1 MVRNEG
7 MRRAEVA
14 DARARVPKRLLVDEE
29 GEEEV
34 AGGKV
39 GQQNFIKCHL
49 VLRDL
54 ENYKLNNHSL
64 GGGSREWSDQPRTEA
79 ATDGEHAA
87 G

>member
-39 GQQNFIKCHL
+39 DNSL
-49 VLRDL
+49 SRSSSRAR
-54 ENYKLNNHSL
+54 KLGTNVISF
-64 GGGSREWSDQPRTEA
+64 
-79 ATDGEHAA
+79 
-87 G
+87 

>member
-39 GQQNFIKCHL
+39 VNIENEQNSVIA
-49 VLRDL
+49 
-54 ENYKLNNHSL
+54 YSL
-64 GGGSREWSDQPRTEA
+64 LP
-79 ATDGEHAA
+79 
-87 G
+87 

>member
-39 GQQNFIKCHL
+39 NIANKQTASHQNCHL
-49 VLRDL
+49 HPHTSEL
-54 ENYKLNNHSL
+54 ESIFTFILNL
-64 GGGSREWSDQPRTEA
+64 
-79 ATDGEHAA
+79 
-87 G
+87 

>member
-39 GQQNFIKCHL
+39 VNIENKKNSITALSRRLELEHYQNCHL
-49 VLRDL
+49 HPYTSEL
-54 ENYKLNNHSL
+54 E
-64 GGGSREWSDQPRTEA
+64 
-79 ATDGEHAA
+79 
-87 G
+87 

>member
-39 GQQNFIKCHL
+39 NIANKQTASQHIQEC
-49 VLRDL
+49 
-54 ENYKLNNHSL
+54 
-64 GGGSREWSDQPRTEA
+64 
-79 ATDGEHAA
+79 
-87 G
+87 

>member
-39 GQQNFIKCHL
+39 DN
-49 VLRDL
+49 
-54 ENYKLNNHSL
+54 SL
-64 GGGSREWSDQPRTEA
+64 SWSSS
-79 ATDGEHAA
+79 
-87 G
+87 

>member
-39 GQQNFIKCHL
+39 DN
-49 VLRDL
+49 
-54 ENYKLNNHSL
+54 SL
-64 GGGSREWSDQPRTEA
+64 SWSSSRARKFDTNVISFLIF
-79 ATDGEHAA
+79 
-87 G
+87 

>member
-39 GQQNFIKCHL
+39 DI
-49 VLRDL
+49 
-54 ENYKLNNHSL
+54 ENKTNSTTSNCQLH
-64 GGGSREWSDQPRTEA
+64 PHT
-79 ATDGEHAA
+79 
-87 G
+87 

>member
-39 GQQNFIKCHL
+39 DNSL
-49 VLRDL
+49 SWLSSRAR
-54 ENYKLNNHSL
+54 KLGTNVMSF
-64 GGGSREWSDQPRTEA
+64 
-79 ATDGEHAA
+79 
-87 G
+87 